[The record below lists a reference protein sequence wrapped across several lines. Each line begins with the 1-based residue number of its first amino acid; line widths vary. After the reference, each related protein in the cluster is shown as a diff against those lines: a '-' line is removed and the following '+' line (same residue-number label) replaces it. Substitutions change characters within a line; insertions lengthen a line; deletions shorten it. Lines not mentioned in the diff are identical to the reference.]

1 MLPEFIR
8 CTGVFLH
15 AFEYFSTCVW
25 VSFYMRITL
34 KLVKTKGK
42 KSLLNKETKMLNN
55 RRFKEGEKNKYP
67 GRTYEAGN
75 NININIY

>member
-1 MLPEFIR
+1 MNLR
-8 CTGVFLH
+8 GND
-15 AFEYFSTCVW
+15 
-25 VSFYMRITL
+25 
-34 KLVKTKGK
+34 KTSVTTKVK

-67 GRTYEAGN
+67 GQTYEASN